1 MLESRRRLLTAL
13 GSVAGFVAAG
23 EIAPAL
29 FAQARQAPAPPVY
42 HPSANAP
49 KSQNAPMGLDGPQVT
64 PNTNPQGEANR
75 QLQANLRI
83 EVDKLWLMTN
93 ELREDVMRAN
103 PSETLSVNFL
113 KKTQAIEKMAKQI
126 REHAKG

>member
-23 EIAPAL
+23 EFAPAL
-29 FAQARQAPAPPVY
+29 LAQSRQSPAPPVY

-64 PNTNPQGEANR
+64 PNTPQGEANR

-103 PSETLSVNFL
+103 PSETLSVAFL
-113 KKTQAIEKMAKQI
+113 KKAQAIEKMAKQI

>member
-1 MLESRRRLLTAL
+1 MLESRRRLLTSL
-13 GSVAGFVAAG
+13 GAVAGFVAAG
-23 EIAPAL
+23 EFAL
-29 FAQARQAPAPPVY
+29 FAQQRQVPAAPVY

-64 PNTNPQGEANR
+64 PDKTPQGEANR
-75 QLQANLRI
+75 QLQASLRV

-103 PSETLSVNFL
+103 PSETLSVTFI
-113 KKTQAIEKMAKQI
+113 KKAQAIEKMAKQI